1 MNLGDFVSWWNT
13 DAVPLTDN
21 THILPAKQQYRLRPS
36 SLGKSAYIT
45 AFYRLLNQ
53 YGKPHEAINNKRF
66 YGIREDRFKVGHE
79 TEARIVSVMRE
90 AGLTLDSSVPCELT
104 ICGYTITGT
113 ADLVIDDTVIDVKT
127 MTSSM
132 YTGSFVPSTYR
143 TQLGLY
149 AKALKCSGTMLLKY
163 NKDTSEL
170 QLLPVDTTGVY
181 ERVELVLGMIQVMDN
196 LGNLEE
202 KIEFIFNA
210 FEVTPPKP
218 QIRLGKPTGKSLT
231 PSDLHMDPLI
241 RDILYQNSVVD
252 GVRYIT
258 HSNSVQ
264 QIAENIQNTYS
275 E

>member
-1 MNLGDFVSWWNT
+1 MNLGDFVSQWNT

-36 SLGKSAYIT
+36 SLGKSAYTT

-79 TEARIVSVMRE
+79 TEARIVAVMRE
-90 AGLTLDSSVPCELT
+90 AGLTLDNSVPCELT
-104 ICGYTITGT
+104 ICGYTVTGT

-181 ERVELVLGMIQVMDN
+181 ERIEIVLGTIQVMDN
-196 LGNLEE
+196 LSNLEE

-210 FEVTPPKP
+210 FEVVPPKP
-218 QIRLGKPTGKSLT
+218 QIRLGKPTGKLLT

-241 RDILYQNSVVD
+241 RDILYQSSVVD

-258 HSNSVQ
+258 RTYSVE